1 MHAALPGPAGWV
13 RPRHDRLPSKQ
24 AARVTRPARGGR
36 FPLAL
41 DQVHGAAGRP
51 STAEVLRPQR
61 PLQQAAED
69 AARRRPATGLGLDSA
84 AVRARMV
91 ERLRADGIGCE
102 PVLQAFAAI
111 ERHRFVD
118 SALATQAYEDTSLP
132 IGLQQTISKPSVVAR
147 MLALLFEGA
156 LAREHGHLGRVLE
169 IGTGCGYQAALLAR
183 LSRGLVS
190 IERIKPLFDKAQENL
205 APMRHGDVRLV
216 HGDGRL
222 GHAPRAPY
230 QSIVAAAGGED
241 LPAAWLD
248 QLAVGGRLVAPML
261 EASRGGQVLLVVDRH
276 AEGLSQ
282 RWLDAVHF
290 VPLKSG
296 TE

>member
-1 MHAALPGPAGWV
+1 M
-13 RPRHDRLPSKQ
+13 
-24 AARVTRPARGGR
+24 TRAARGGR
-36 FPLAL
+36 FPLPLDRIQGASGRAL
-41 DQVHGAAGRP
+41 N
-51 STAEVLRPQR
+51 AEVLRPQR
-61 PLQQAAED
+61 PVRHAAED
-69 AARRRPATGLGLDSA
+69 AARRDVPSGLGLDSA

-91 ERLRADGIGCE
+91 DRLRADGVGSE
-102 PVLQAFAAI
+102 PVLLAFAAV

-118 SALATQAYEDTSLP
+118 SALANQAYEDTSLP

-156 LAREHGHLGRVLE
+156 HAREHGHLGRVLE

-183 LSRGLVS
+183 LARGLVS
-190 IERIKPLFDKAQENL
+190 IERIKPLYDKARENL
-205 APMRHGDVRLV
+205 APLRQGDVRLV

-230 QSIVAAAGGED
+230 HSIVAAAGGED
-241 LPAAWLD
+241 LPPAWLD
-248 QLAVGGRLVAPML
+248 QLAVGGRLVAPMH

-276 AEGLSQ
+276 AEGVSR